1 MNVMLNEKKMDVRL
15 SASARRAL
23 ASRQTPLLA
32 EMELLFSCLI
42 RKRVRFHEQVDVESS
57 TPVSEYLAVR
67 FRPVM
72 TRACSVSSVEGHAPS
87 EDFHIADPRP
97 YIPRWLSIDF
107 RKGEWRGE
115 FGY

>member
-1 MNVMLNEKKMDVRL
+1 MNVTLNEKDVDVRL

-42 RKRVRFHEQVDVESS
+42 RKRVHFRDHLDAEHA
-57 TPVSEYLAVR
+57 TPVSDGLAVR

-107 RKGEWRGE
+107 RKGQWLGE

>member
-1 MNVMLNEKKMDVRL
+1 MNVTVNDKEIRVRL
-15 SASARRAL
+15 SEAAERAL

-42 RKRVRFHEQVDVESS
+42 RKRVLFRDQQDAEDG
-57 TPVSEYLAVR
+57 TPVSSRLAVR

-72 TRACSVSSVEGHAPS
+72 TRACAVSSVEDAVPK
-87 EDFHIADPRP
+87 EDFPIANPRP
-97 YIPRWLSIDF
+97 YVPRWLKIDF
-107 RKGEWRGE
+107 RKGRWLGE